1 MINDAVEDE
10 IAESLAETI
19 EAEIASM
26 INDIQN
32 YPSGE
37 WFQLS
42 DGSYVCFTM
51 RKDNVNP
58 AAFNSNVIYDTHR
71 CGICRTDYCFE
82 TFDCM

>member
-1 MINDAVEDE
+1 
-10 IAESLAETI
+10 
-19 EAEIASM
+19 M

-32 YPSGE
+32 Y
-37 WFQLS
+37 QVAN
-42 DGSYVCFTM
+42 GSNYQTEVMFAFTM

-58 AAFNSNVIYDTHR
+58 AAFNSNVIYDTHQ